1 MSNLRLNW
9 VLPTTRVGGEA
20 LLPEQIKFVEIKMSA
35 DGGLTYNGLVQAP
48 PSVLEHLIT
57 DADPGTYHFK
67 GVVQDIDGR
76 RSTSHDI
83 STTNPGVPIPTAP
96 PSELPTFTVV
106 VE

>member
-20 LLPEQIKFVEIKMSA
+20 LTPAQIEFIEIQMSA

-48 PSVLEHLIT
+48 PSTLEHLVV

-67 GVVQDIDGR
+67 GVVQDLDGR

-96 PSELPTFTVV
+96 PSELPVFTVV